1 MEAQTKKIIELFEQV
16 SAIPRGTGREAALSA
31 WLQEWAK
38 GRGFARQTDEVG
50 NLLIRVP
57 ASPGCEA
64 APIVIL
70 QGHMDMVCEKTPE
83 SQHDFLKDPI
93 RPVVDGEWLR
103 AEGTTLG
110 ADNGIAIA
118 LAMALAEDDSLRRPP
133 LELLFTVEEEVGI
146 GGANR
151 LKPGFAQ
158 GKILVNLDSED
169 EGVFIVG
176 CAGGRTTTIRLG
188 LWFEPL
194 TQWQAYRLRVAGL
207 QGGHSGVDINKHR
220 ANANSLLARTLER
233 IRLRVPVRVAALNGG
248 TAHNAIPRE
257 ANACVAFDSGNYE
270 VVESILRE
278 FETTLALE
286 YAGVETGI
294 SLSLQACEAER
305 AVSEIGTEKLIQL
318 LLSVPHGVADM
329 SAGAAGFVETSN
341 NFAKAEIR
349 GDELHIVTSQ
359 RGTVMSRLEAL
370 TTRISAIA
378 LLAGA
383 QVGHSDGYPSWQPD
397 MDSALLRRSREVYQ
411 SLFGVEPKVE
421 MIHAGLECGIIGAIF
436 GGMDMISVGATIRNP
451 HSPQERLHIASVGR
465 VWQFLSALLESY
477 APRPVDFGT

>member
-1 MEAQTKKIIELFEQV
+1 MDTPTQKIIKLFEQV

-31 WLQEWAK
+31 WLQEWAE
-38 GRGFARQTDEVG
+38 GRGFARQTDEAG

-64 APIVIL
+64 APVVIL

-83 SQHDFLKDPI
+83 SRHDFLKDPI
-93 RPVVDGEWLR
+93 RPLVDGDWLR

-151 LKPGFAQ
+151 LKAGFAQ

-176 CAGGRTTTIRLG
+176 CAGGKTTYIRQG

-220 ANANSLLARTLER
+220 ANANNLLARTLER
-233 IRLRVPVRVAALNGG
+233 IRVRVPVRVAALDGG

-257 ANACVAFDSGNYE
+257 ANACIAFDSGNYAL
-270 VVESILRE
+270 VESVLRE
-278 FETTLALE
+278 FETTLTTE
-286 YAGVETGI
+286 FAGVETGI
-294 SLSLQACEAER
+294 SLSLQTCEAGR
-305 AVSEIGTEKLIQL
+305 AVSEIGTEKLVQL
-318 LLSVPHGVADM
+318 LLSIPHGVADM
-329 SAGAAGFVETSN
+329 SASVAGFVETSN
-341 NFAKAEIR
+341 NFAKVEIR
-349 GDELHIVTSQ
+349 GDDLLITTSQ

-370 TTRISAIA
+370 TTRIGATA

-383 QVGHSDGYPSWQPD
+383 QVRHSDGYPSWQPD
-397 MDSALLRRSREVYQ
+397 MESALLRRSREVYR

-436 GGMDMISVGATIRNP
+436 GGMDMISVGATIQNP
-451 HSPQERLHIASVGR
+451 HSPQERLHIPSLGR
-465 VWQFLSALLESY
+465 VWQFLSVLLESY
-477 APRPVDFGT
+477 APGGVDFGT